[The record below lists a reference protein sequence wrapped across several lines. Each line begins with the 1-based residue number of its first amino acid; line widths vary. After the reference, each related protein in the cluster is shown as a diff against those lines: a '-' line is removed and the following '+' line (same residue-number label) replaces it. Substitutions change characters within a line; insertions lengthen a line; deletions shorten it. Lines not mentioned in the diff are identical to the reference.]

1 MSDKP
6 KSAPAG
12 KKRTSLVLAEFD
24 TTHDI
29 VHAAEKVRD
38 AGYKNW
44 DCHTPFPIHGM
55 EKAMGM
61 GDSRLGWI
69 VIAMAL
75 TGLGTAFIMM
85 HWMNGIDYPMVVDGK
100 PPGAP
105 GTLPSMVPV
114 CFELTILFSA
124 FGSVFGMLGLNK
136 LPRHNHPVFE
146 SDRFK
151 AASDD
156 KYFISIEAEDPKF
169 DVAKVRA
176 LFESAHA
183 TSVEVLEELA

>member
-1 MSDKP
+1 MSDQTT
-6 KSAPAG
+6 AAVVE
-12 KKRTSLVLAEFD
+12 KKRPSLVLAEFD
-24 TTHDI
+24 TTTDV

-38 AGYKNW
+38 AGFKKW

-55 EKAMGM
+55 EKAMGLP
-61 GDSRLGWI
+61 DSRLGWI
-69 VIAMAL
+69 VIAAAL
-75 TGLGTAFIMM
+75 TGLGSAFLMM
-85 HWMNGIDYPMVVDGK
+85 QWMNGIDYPMVVDGK

-124 FGSVFGMLGLNK
+124 FGSVLGMFGLNR

-151 AASDD
+151 GASDD

-183 TSVEVLEELA
+183 TSVEVLEEPA